1 MSLKDACCKT
11 CQQASACKLPN
22 YRGDGNCDD
31 ENNNKDCG
39 YDGGD
44 CCAKTV
50 KGGLVKKDFCKEV
63 GLGTDGCDVAVFYC
77 VCTICVLFA
86 SRLSARSHPF

>member
-63 GLGTDGCDVAVFYC
+63 FWGLMGVMSPFFLLCLYMC
-77 VCTICVLFA
+77 VVCFTTVC
-86 SRLSARSHPF
+86 P

>member
-11 CQQASACKLPN
+11 CQQMSACGLPK

-50 KGGLVKKDFCKEV
+50 AGGQVKKNYCKEV
-63 GLGTDGCDVAVFYC
+63 CLGLVLAMMQQ
-77 VCTICVLFA
+77 VCCLPIAIRT
-86 SRLSARSHPF
+86 